1 MRDLCEGFQVCL
13 LGEAAPQAWWIP
25 EKYMAGYT
33 VGSTAASDHRIVG
46 AKKYALE
53 GACEGLSIASARA
66 NNEGAKAKI
75 TS

>member
-1 MRDLCEGFQVCL
+1 MFARGSSTTGLVDSRKIHG
-13 LGEAAPQAWWIP
+13 WIHRRFNC
-25 EKYMAGYT
+25 
-33 VGSTAASDHRIVG
+33 SIASWIVG

-53 GACEGLSIASARA
+53 GAREGLSIASARA